1 MQKQFDFSQ
10 FGPFTNKEVRKAF
23 DSFDLDKNGFIGV
36 GELRTI
42 YTAIGEEVTDAELD
56 EMIKMVDTD
65 GDGQCDFS
73 EFQKMIFR
81 YAERAYDEDEISDT
95 GDEKDEGAH
104 RDTKHSVVVK
114 KPVKESKALDTK
126 KRAAHLREVIS
137 KLKISQETIDAV
149 FKKFTKSDKPSIMYT
164 EFCELMERPKSKD
177 MAELFGLFGK
187 PKSLTSHNTQLHTLS
202 LTRWKGNSRKP
213 GCTGVSGWTVGILCN
228 VEEGSYRFR
237 VQTFRRGWKWFYFE
251 AGIGEDPE
259 GQLHGHERITG
270 PKEGGRNHA
279 SSRQGWRPS
288 NIYGGVRG
296 CVCAVPKLAVPP
308 AQLVQE
314 LDVVPYFVSFVRR
327 RKRDSLSSSPLRSHR
342 IFRAERPPCGRRR
355 YGGRNRVASVH
366 QCASK
371 Y

>member
-177 MAELFGLFGK
+177 MAELFGLFGGK
-187 PKSLTSHNTQLHTLS
+187 GTAGNLDVREFLVGLSGFCATSKKDRIAFAFKLFDEDGS
-202 LTRWKGNSRKP
+202 GFISRPELVK
-213 GCTGVSGWTVGILCN
+213 ILKVN
-228 VEEGSYRFR
+228 YMATSASQVQKKADAIMRQADKDGDHQISMEE
-237 VQTFRRGWKWFYFE
+237 FE
-251 AGIGEDPE
+251 D
-259 GQLHGHERITG
+259 
-270 PKEGGRNHA
+270 
-279 SSRQGWRPS
+279 
-288 NIYGGVRG
+288 
-296 CVCAVPKLAVPP
+296 VCARFPNLLFP
-308 AQLVQE
+308 QHN
-314 LDVVPYFVSFVRR
+314 SF
-327 RKRDSLSSSPLRSHR
+327 K
-342 IFRAERPPCGRRR
+342 
-355 YGGRNRVASVH
+355 N
-366 QCASK
+366 
-371 Y
+371 